1 LVKHG
6 LQGIGADW
14 MVAEWEKIAAEY
26 KYDEMRT
33 IIEKKGKISSGRKE
47 LVRNK
52 DSNPELVKRIRI
64 E

>member
-1 LVKHG
+1 
-6 LQGIGADW
+6 

-52 DSNPELVKRIRI
+52 DSNPELVKRIR
-64 E
+64 